1 MSEDRQWT
9 GRTDGTGWMHKALTG
24 LFKVLPIPLM
34 YLFMALV
41 VPFYLIFN
49 HKGYLAI
56 YHYLHRRMGW
66 GPLKAF
72 WGCCVN
78 HFLFGACLM
87 DRFAAYAGRKFKM
100 EVPDLHLFN
109 ALSEG
114 EEGFLMLASHIGN
127 PELCGYM
134 LRSERKRMNA
144 ISFGGEKSTV
154 QASRTRMLGGN
165 NIRLI
170 EAGEDMG
177 WLFTLGTALSDGEI
191 VSIHADRVFGS
202 PKTLEVELLDAPARI
217 PEGPFAIAASRDL
230 PVLAAFSLKTGLKRY
245 HASIFRLDTPQMEG
259 LSRPEKMQALA
270 DKYALSVETV
280 LKQWPLQWYNFYEF
294 WDRKL

>member
-1 MSEDRQWT
+1 
-9 GRTDGTGWMHKALTG
+9 
-24 LFKVLPIPLM
+24 
-34 YLFMALV
+34 
-41 VPFYLIFN
+41 
-49 HKGYLAI
+49 
-56 YHYLHRRMGW
+56 
-66 GPLKAF
+66 
-72 WGCCVN
+72 
-78 HFLFGACLM
+78 
-87 DRFAAYAGRKFKM
+87 
-100 EVPDLHLFN
+100 
-109 ALSEG
+109 
-114 EEGFLMLASHIGN
+114 MLASHIGN

-154 QASRTRMLGGN
+154 QVSRTRMLGGN

-217 PEGPFAIAASRDL
+217 PAGPFTIAASRDL

-245 HASIFRLDTPQMEG
+245 HIRLFRLDSPQMQT
-259 LSRPEKMQALA
+259 LSRQEKMQYLA
-270 DKYALSVETV
+270 NSYSACVEKV
-280 LKQWPLQWYNFYEF
+280 LQRWPLQWFNFYEF
-294 WDRKL
+294 WNG